1 MSSRTPESFIDV
13 LVIGAG
19 PAGLMCSNALASAGD
34 IKLRVIDQRP
44 AKVAVG
50 HSDGTQPRTI
60 EVLQSYGLA
69 ERLLREGNQI
79 HMSAFYNP
87 NPNGGIEASIQ
98 RPRLSCRAP
107 DVTAPTARYPFEVTV
122 HQGIV
127 ENIFIDSMML
137 HGLRIDRPV
146 KPCAIEFPHDR
157 PSHPIKVTL
166 ERLDAATDEEKA
178 EIIYAKYVVGTDG
191 AHSWVRQSLGIT
203 MDGEQTGGFPFNS
216 TWGVVDMI
224 PDTNFPDIRNGS
236 GIHSTNG
243 SCLIVPREGDKIRLY
258 VQLADEDVLDPRT
271 GRVDKA
277 RMSLEG
283 ILEVAKKSLYPFY
296 IRPLTDVEWWTI
308 YTVGQ
313 RVASKYSVGDRVFI
327 AGDACH
333 THSAKAGQGMNASMN
348 DTHNL
353 AWKIVQVLR
362 GWAHPSI
369 LKTYESERRKYA
381 QDLIDFDKEYSALL
395 SGKPR
400 TSEDQDGVSHEQYL
414 IVFQAF
420 GDFTSGIGVHYG
432 PSAIVITKHQ
442 ECARN
447 LVIGDRMLPQIFVRA
462 ADSRP
467 VEIQDLLPADIR
479 WKVLVFLGI
488 LDESHLPGVKAL
500 AEELDEPTSFL
511 RKYPIDGQIPL
522 IFDII
527 SIVSGDKTVFNYLNV
542 PDIFRPHWSK
552 VLLDD
557 TDVTGAK
564 GGGAYERLGV
574 NTRDVT
580 FVIVRPDGYVGMIA
594 PCSALKDLHEYFGSF
609 LISHPSHTCLGTD

>member
-1 MSSRTPESFIDV
+1 MPSRTPESSVDV

-19 PAGLMCSNALASAGD
+19 PAGLMFSNALAAASD

-44 AKVAVG
+44 SKVALG
-50 HSDGTQPRTI
+50 QADGIQPRTI

-79 HMSAFYNP
+79 HIS
-87 NPNGGIEASIQ
+87 
-98 RPRLSCRAP
+98 LTCRTP
-107 DVTAPTARYPFEVTV
+107 DVTAPSARYPFEVAL

-127 ENIFIDSMML
+127 ESIFIDSMML

-146 KPCAIEFPHDR
+146 KPCAIEFTHDR
-157 PSHPIKVTL
+157 TSYPIKVTL
-166 ERLDAATDEEKA
+166 ERLDAATDAEKT
-178 EIIYAKYVVGTDG
+178 EIIYAKYVIGADG
-191 AHSWVRQSLGIT
+191 AHSWVRQSLGIA
-203 MDGEQTGGFPFNS
+203 MEGEQTDS
-216 TWGVVDMI
+216 IWGVVDMI

-236 GIHSTNG
+236 AIHSTNG
-243 SCLIVPREGDKIRLY
+243 SCMIVPREDDKIRLY
-258 VQLADEDVLDPRT
+258 VQLADQDVLDPRT
-271 GRVDKA
+271 GRIDKT
-277 RMSLEG
+277 RMSPEG
-283 ILEVAKKSLYPFY
+283 ILEVARKSLHPFY
-296 IRPLTDVEWWTI
+296 IRPLTDIEWWTI
-308 YTVGQ
+308 YTIGQ
-313 RVASKYSVGDRVFI
+313 RVASTYSVEDRVFI

-353 AWKIVQVLR
+353 AWKIAQVLR
-362 GWAHPSI
+362 GWAHSSI

-381 QDLIDFDKEYSALL
+381 QDLIDFDKEYSALF

-400 TSEDQDGVSHEQYL
+400 TSENQDGISHDQFL
-414 IVFQAF
+414 NAFQAF
-420 GDFTSGIGVHYG
+420 GGFTSGIGVHYE
-432 PSAIVITKHQ
+432 PSAIVNTKHQ

-447 LVIGDRMLPQIFVRA
+447 LVIGDRMLPQMFVRA
-462 ADSRP
+462 ADACP

-479 WKVLVFLGI
+479 WKVLVFLGT
-488 LDESHLPGVKAL
+488 LDESRLPGVEAL
-500 AEELDEPTSFL
+500 AKELDEPTSFL

-557 TDVTGAK
+557 TDVTGTK
-564 GGGAYERLGV
+564 GGGAYDRFGI
-574 NTRDVT
+574 NTHDVT
-580 FVIVRPDGYVGMIA
+580 FVIVRPDGYVGMVA
-594 PCSALKDLHEYFGSF
+594 PFSALEDLHEYFGSF
-609 LISHPSHTCLGTD
+609 LITRP